1 MAVLEVGINLGRK
14 NLVAIKYYSAL
25 DNILD
30 PKIRA
35 KFLTGLESYI
45 SEVYDDKINVI
56 SFANFQIVC
65 YYKMIEFPSKE
76 SDPAQPLLSFAIIE
90 KGTNT
95 NFVKQHLKKIISS
108 FRKQFDLHEIFSK
121 KSETF
126 KHFEPQI
133 DEILGDLKLKIED
146 RIGSLFR

>member
-35 KFLTGLESYI
+35 KFLTGLESYL

-76 SDPAQPLLSFAIIE
+76 PDPAQPLLSFAIIE
-90 KGTNT
+90 KGTEVPV
-95 NFVKQHLKKIISS
+95 VKDQLNEIVTYFLNRYSLN
-108 FRKQFDLHEIFSK
+108 DIFSK
-121 KSETF
+121 KPKYFKDFETR
-126 KHFEPQI
+126 I
-133 DEILGDLKLKIED
+133 NEILGDLKLKTED
-146 RIGSLFR
+146 RFRSIF

>member
-1 MAVLEVGINLGRK
+1 MAVLEVGINLGPK
-14 NLVAIKYYSAL
+14 NLVEIKYYSSV
-25 DNILD
+25 DKVLD

-35 KFLTGLESYI
+35 KFLTGLEDYI

-65 YYKMIEFPSKE
+65 YYKMIEVPSKE
-76 SDPAQPLLSFAIIE
+76 QDPAQPLLSFAIIE

-95 NFVKQHLKKIISS
+95 TFVKQHLKKIISS

-121 KSETF
+121 KPITF
-126 KHFEPQI
+126 KRFEPEI